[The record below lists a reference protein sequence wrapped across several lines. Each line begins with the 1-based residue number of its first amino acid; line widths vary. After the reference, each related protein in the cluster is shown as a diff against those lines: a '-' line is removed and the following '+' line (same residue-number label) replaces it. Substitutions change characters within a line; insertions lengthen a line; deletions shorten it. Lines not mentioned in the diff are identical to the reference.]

1 MQKQIK
7 FLLTLLTVLILSISC
22 ANNNPNNPNNNTSQ
36 SGDSNNNNQTVT
48 STWKENPNFKTL
60 ASIWQGTDS
69 AWTGEIYEIKD
80 NGDNGV
86 EFFAYGGG
94 YGIVTYSMTV
104 EEIVWI
110 SDTEGMMYG
119 KYTESWDP
127 TSVGKYYAVAFK
139 NLTTSTISISGAAD
153 YINNIWV
160 ADSLEQAKEIFT
172 IEKGSFAEYTA
183 CEPYKK

>member
-22 ANNNPNNPNNNTSQ
+22 ANNNPNNPNEQ
-36 SGDSNNNNQTVT
+36 NNNNQTVT
-48 STWKENPNFKTL
+48 PSWKENINFKTL
-60 ASIWQGTDS
+60 ANIWQGTDA

-80 NGDNGV
+80 NGDKGV

-94 YGIVTYSMTV
+94 YGIVSYSITV
-104 EEIVWI
+104 EEIVWT

-119 KYTESWDP
+119 QYTESWD
-127 TSVGKYYAVAFK
+127 SASIGKYYAVAFK
-139 NLTTSTISISGAAD
+139 NLSSSTISISGAAD

-172 IEKGSFAEYTA
+172 IEKGSFSEYTA
-183 CEPYKK
+183 CVPYTGIK